1 MLRDRYFNSGQEQKE
16 DFRFFDAQVLT
27 DGEILLMLDKTV
39 PGSLAEKWLPSY
51 HFTICDREG
60 HRAGRC
66 DLRIG
71 YSEGV
76 YYGTSATGWRSPTGG
91 TITRARPAACYSTWP
106 GGTGWTIW
114 SSPAIRTTTP
124 PGRPANMR
132 EGFWGKSQISR
143 RTMTCGGM
151 GRRGNASMNL
161 RYRGMLLRTLW
172 CPPF

>member
-60 HRAGRC
+60 HKAGRC

-71 YSEGV
+71 HNRQLYF
-76 YYGTSATGWRSPTGG
+76 GG
-91 TITRARPAACYSTWP
+91 NIGYQVHEPYRGHHYAAKACRLLFGLALRHDLGYVLITCNPDNLP
-106 GGTGWTIW
+106 
-114 SSPAIRTTTP
+114 
-124 PGRPANMR
+124 
-132 EGFWGKSQISR
+132 SR
-143 RTMTCGGM
+143 RTCEGLGGELIDIAAVPPDNEM
-151 GRRGNASMNL
+151 YQRGEFEKCIFRFKLPYGEPARPL
-161 RYRGMLLRTLW
+161 
-172 CPPF
+172 